1 MQEKDIVHLVH
12 IFVTGPF
19 LIYVGS
25 RKPAS
30 PVVYWALLSLG
41 IAVALIFSYKAYM
54 TAWGQRHVWF
64 AIHAILFSSLLIYV
78 GVKAQETPDVAYSL
92 LLAIGVAA
100 VGYHAL
106 RALHV

>member
-1 MQEKDIVHLVH
+1 
-12 IFVTGPF
+12 
-19 LIYVGS
+19 
-25 RKPAS
+25 
-30 PVVYWALLSLG
+30 
-41 IAVALIFSYKAYM
+41 
-54 TAWGQRHVWF
+54 
-64 AIHAILFSSLLIYV
+64 LIYV